1 MPFENNRSSTRQG
14 THMTDKPPDPKPA
27 GAPPVSPPARRKNR
41 DAERIRKEA
50 ETDGGGDAPM
60 DPADEKFIDSK

>member
-1 MPFENNRSSTRQG
+1 
-14 THMTDKPPDPKPA
+14 MTDQPPDPKPA
-27 GAPPVSPPARRKNR
+27 GKPPDSPPARRKNR

-50 ETDGGGDAPM
+50 ETDSSGDAPM